1 VAGGHNALINVPN
14 ATYPG
19 AAVVGHG
26 GPGTEGRGYARLAVQ
41 FSRRSRQTEL
51 PGFFSAL
58 RLVTIGERRCCKV
71 LVVAEGTNERDRGG
85 ARGHAR
91 AWTRL
96 AWSLAGLTLAMFVA
110 TIPLWFLA
118 RGADLPS
125 SWSADVGVGGLLGG
139 VLFLAFPLVGALI
152 ASRRPK
158 NAVGWL
164 CLAVGLLWSL
174 SGVFDYYGYYGAATP
189 GSVPFPVAMAGIS
202 DWIWVPAVGLLGTY
216 VLLLFPDGRLPSR
229 RWRPLAW
236 LSGAVIL
243 LLSLGVMLAPGRLG
257 NLAGVRNP
265 FGIEGAAWLTAGAYA
280 VLPLLPL
287 CMLASALSLVLRYRR
302 SGGEERQQIK
312 WITFAASVVAV
323 LYAIAMIASFFF
335 PEESWTTAGSVW
347 WLNLLT
353 YAVLSSFTLV
363 PIAVGIAV
371 LKYRLYEIDIIIN
384 RALVYVS
391 LTVMLV
397 AIYLGGIVLLQRVF
411 VALTGQRSTLAVVA
425 STLLIAAL
433 FNPLRRRIQS
443 FIDRRFFRSKYDA
456 AKTLEAFS
464 AKLRNDSDLDAL
476 SDDLVG
482 VVRET
487 MQPAHVSLWLR
498 PETSPKDEQRDWA
511 SSYSLR

>member
-1 VAGGHNALINVPN
+1 
-14 ATYPG
+14 
-19 AAVVGHG
+19 
-26 GPGTEGRGYARLAVQ
+26 
-41 FSRRSRQTEL
+41 
-51 PGFFSAL
+51 
-58 RLVTIGERRCCKV
+58 
-71 LVVAEGTNERDRGG
+71 
-85 ARGHAR
+85 
-91 AWTRL
+91 
-96 AWSLAGLTLAMFVA
+96 LAMFVA

-125 SWSADVGVGGLLGG
+125 SWRADVSVGGLVGG
-139 VLFLAFPLVGALI
+139 VLFLTFPLVGALI

-164 CLAVGLLWSL
+164 CLAIGLLWAL
-174 SGVFDYYGYYGAATP
+174 IGVLDYYSYYGAATP
-189 GSVPFPVAMAGIS
+189 GSFPFPVVMAGIS
-202 DWIWVPAVGLLGTY
+202 DWIWVPAMGLLGTY

-236 LSGAVIL
+236 LSGTVIL
-243 LLSLGVMLAPGRLG
+243 LLSFSVMLAPGRLG
-257 NLAGVRNP
+257 NLAGVRKP
-265 FGIEGAAWLTAGAYA
+265 FGIEGAEWLTAGAY
-280 VLPLLPL
+280 VLLPLLPV

-312 WITFAASVVAV
+312 WIAFAASVVV
-323 LYAIAMIASFFF
+323 VVYAIAMIASFVF

-384 RALVYVS
+384 RALVYGS

-397 AIYLGGIVLLQRVF
+397 ALYLGGIVLLQRVF
-411 VALTGQRSTLAVVA
+411 VAFTGQRSTLAVVA

-443 FIDRRFFRSKYDA
+443 FIDRRFYRRKYDA
-456 AKTLEAFS
+456 RKTLEAFS
-464 AKLRNDSDLDAL
+464 TKLREETDLEAL
-476 SDDLVG
+476 TSEVVG

-487 MQPAHVSLWLR
+487 VQPAHVSLWLR
-498 PETSPKDEQRDWA
+498 PETDSQGERAD
-511 SSYSLR
+511 

>member
-1 VAGGHNALINVPN
+1 
-14 ATYPG
+14 
-19 AAVVGHG
+19 
-26 GPGTEGRGYARLAVQ
+26 
-41 FSRRSRQTEL
+41 
-51 PGFFSAL
+51 
-58 RLVTIGERRCCKV
+58 
-71 LVVAEGTNERDRGG
+71 
-85 ARGHAR
+85 
-91 AWTRL
+91 
-96 AWSLAGLTLAMFVA
+96 MFVA

-118 RGADLPS
+118 RSADLPS
-125 SWSADVGVGGLLGG
+125 SWRADVGVGGLVGG
-139 VLFLAFPLVGALI
+139 AFFLAFPLVGALI

-189 GSVPFPVAMAGIS
+189 GSVPFPVVMAGIS

-243 LLSLGVMLAPGRLG
+243 LLSVGVMLAPGPLDNLG
-257 NLAGVRNP
+257 GVRNP
-265 FGIEGAAWLTAGAYA
+265 FGIEGAEWLVAGAY
-280 VLPLLPL
+280 VLLPLLPL

-312 WITFAASVVAV
+312 WIAFAALVVV
-323 LYAIAMIASFFF
+323 VVYAIAMIASFVF

-353 YAVLSSFTLV
+353 YAVLSSFTIV

-371 LKYRLYEIDIIIN
+371 LKYRLYDIDRIIN
-384 RALVYVS
+384 RTLVYGF
-391 LTVMLV
+391 LT
-397 AIYLGGIVLLQRVF
+397 AILAGLYFGGVTATQAVLQ
-411 VALTGQRSTLAVVA
+411 ALTDQEKLPQLTIVA
-425 STLLIAAL
+425 STLAIAAL
-433 FNPLRRRIQS
+433 FMPLRRRIQS
-443 FIDRRFFRSKYDA
+443 FIDRSFYRRKYDA
-456 AKTLEAFS
+456 AKTLEGFS
-464 AKLRNDSDLDAL
+464 MKLRSETDLEAL

-498 PETSPKDEQRDWA
+498 PEWA
-511 SSYSLR
+511 LSRREAPE